1 MQCCSCVKPHLIRI
15 TLKLKLNL
23 KLRKTETF
31 RSIVRIFG
39 RCVISLNSTFDCGVV
54 FILWKLL
61 RWTIIENRKRLLAA
75 AAAFVSF
82 VINPPLNGGGGKLSY
97 CTCIKMSWDFAWGGK
112 KKLTTNTIQCL
123 LYKCTTR
130 NWNGENI
137 VFAIRLRRNI
147 VFCLIIFLCVVKKS
161 EYEPTS
167 KSDSNEMS
175 KYCNFIRNNVEKIYC
190 D

>member
-112 KKLTTNTIQCL
+112 EKANNQHHTM
-123 LYKCTTR
+123 
-130 NWNGENI
+130 
-137 VFAIRLRRNI
+137 FAIQMYDPKLKWWKH
-147 VFCLIIFLCVVKKS
+147 CLCHQTA
-161 EYEPTS
+161 E
-167 KSDSNEMS
+167 
-175 KYCNFIRNNVEKIYC
+175 KYCFLFDYFPLRGEEIGIWTDFEIRFQWNVEILQFHTK
-190 D
+190 